1 VRTETFPT
9 PRQLVVS
16 VKLPRGDVEVET
28 ADVQETTVTLTGD
41 SDRAERQVEEA
52 VIRLDDRGDHDELVI
67 DSDPDDFAWGSDRIK
82 VAISFSGRRDK
93 VRIRVVAPHGT
104 NLTVATGA
112 ADLRANGRFGEIETK
127 TGSGDIAIGEVERDV
142 QIKVASGDVKIER
155 VGGSLKVQTAAG
167 DLRAGP
173 VGGSAEVK
181 TAAGDVSLAEVGHD
195 VVVTSASG
203 DLHVGSVTQG
213 KVALKSVSG
222 DMVVGVKRGSRV
234 WMDVKTV
241 TGSARSDLDSDGSDD
256 GEGPLVE
263 LKATAMSGDIRILR
277 A

>member
-1 VRTETFPT
+1 MRTETFPT
-9 PRQLVVS
+9 ARQLSVS
-16 VKLPRGDVEVET
+16 VKLPRGDIEVET
-28 ADVQETTVTLTGD
+28 ADVQETTVTMTGD

-52 VIRLDDRGDHDELVI
+52 VIRLDDLGDHDELVI

-93 VRIRVVAPHGT
+93 VRIRVVVPHGT

-127 TGSGDIAIGEVERDV
+127 TGSGDIAIGEVERDA

-173 VGGSAEVK
+173 VAGSAEIK

-241 TGSARSDLDSDGSDD
+241 TGSARSDLDSDGGDD